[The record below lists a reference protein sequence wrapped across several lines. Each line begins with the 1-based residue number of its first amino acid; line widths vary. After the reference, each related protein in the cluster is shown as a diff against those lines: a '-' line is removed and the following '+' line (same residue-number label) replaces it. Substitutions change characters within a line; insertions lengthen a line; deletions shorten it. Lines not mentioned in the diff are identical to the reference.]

1 MGSLAGRRVL
11 VAGGT
16 SGIGRGI
23 VEHLC
28 RAGSRVAFTGP
39 SQRQGA
45 ATAEET
51 GAAFV
56 ATDTAGPA
64 AIRASAG
71 QAAERLGG
79 LDGLVLATGVMH
91 EARISMTSDDEWDR
105 IVDANL
111 LAPLRFVQAC
121 FPLLRRN
128 GGAIVA
134 VASGAALWPEME
146 LGAYSVSER
155 ALLWMV
161 QMTAVEGAPHGVRA
175 NAVCPGDTESGMTAL
190 MNERPGRGR
199 AGPRLPPAG
208 RPASPADVAAAVA
221 FLLSDDAAFCTGASL
236 LVDGGMRAAL
246 RAHRVAS

>member
-11 VAGGT
+11 IAGGA

-23 VEHLC
+23 VERLC

-45 ATAEET
+45 ATAGET
-51 GAAFV
+51 GAAFL
-56 ATDTAGPA
+56 AADTADPA
-64 AIRASAG
+64 AIRASAR

-79 LDGLVLATGVMH
+79 LDGLVLAAGVMH

-105 IVDANL
+105 IIDANL
-111 LAPLRFVQAC
+111 IAPLRYVQAC
-121 FPLLRRN
+121 FPLLRRE

-146 LGAYSVSER
+146 LGAYSVSKR

-175 NAVCPGDTESGMTAL
+175 NAVCPGDTESGMTAF
-190 MNERPGRGR
+190 MNGRPHRGR
-199 AGPRLPPAG
+199 AEPRLPPAG

-246 RAHRVAS
+246 RVHRVAP

>member
-1 MGSLAGRRVL
+1 MSSLAGCRVL
-11 VAGGT
+11 IAGGT

-39 SQRQGA
+39 SQPRGA

-51 GAAFV
+51 GAAFL
-56 ATDTAGPA
+56 AADPADPA
-64 AIRASAG
+64 AIRASAR
-71 QAAERLGG
+71 QAAARLGG
-79 LDGLVLATGVMH
+79 LDGLVLAAGVMH
-91 EARISMTSDDEWDR
+91 EARISMTSDDVWDQ
-105 IVDANL
+105 IIDANL
-111 LAPLRFVQAC
+111 IAPLRFVQAC
-121 FPLLRRN
+121 FPLLRQD

-161 QMTAVEGAPHGVRA
+161 QMMAVEGAPHGVRA
-175 NAVCPGDTESGMTAL
+175 NAVCPGDTESGMTAPI
-190 MNERPGRGR
+190 NGRPRRPG
-199 AGPRLPPAG
+199 AEPRLPPAG
-208 RPASPADVAAAVA
+208 RPASPADVAAVVA
-221 FLLSDDAAFCTGASL
+221 FLLSDAAAFCTGASL

-246 RAHRVAS
+246 RAHQVAS